1 MRARQ
6 WPDLNG
12 PPAKICSRSFIKKLL
27 LKKNRRGNIVMSPT
41 EGPWRHQPAKNIVA
55 LICQN
60 NIKTERG
67 GWAVTSPTE
76 GGSGGDPPRHS
87 HVPLAPPK
95 ARAKPFSLNTKDV
108 LQDIFSLW
116 RDLFILHHNPR
127 AVVRNTHIIWD
138 TPITS
143 TSIQYINIKMN

>member
-1 MRARQ
+1 
-6 WPDLNG
+6 
-12 PPAKICSRSFIKKLL
+12 
-27 LKKNRRGNIVMSPT
+27 
-41 EGPWRHQPAKNIVA
+41 
-55 LICQN
+55 
-60 NIKTERG
+60 
-67 GWAVTSPTE
+67 VTSPTE

-116 RDLFILHHNPR
+116 RDLFILHHNPG